1 MVLAIC
7 VNRCCASVGC
17 NGYLNCGRSFVSSQ
31 KIALFPIPN
40 TDTLDTVQHL
50 GAMCL
55 QVPVQ
60 LGDICL
66 DDFVFVGCTAVGV
79 MWSLLSV
86 GLAMS
91 FNDFNL
97 HLIQVPL

>member
-1 MVLAIC
+1 M
-7 VNRCCASVGC
+7 
-17 NGYLNCGRSFVSSQ
+17 
-31 KIALFPIPN
+31 
-40 TDTLDTVQHL
+40 
-50 GAMCL
+50 
-55 QVPVQ
+55 PVQ

-66 DDFVFVGCTAVGV
+66 DDFVFVGCTAVV
-79 MWSLLSV
+79 VIIIIIMMMWFLLSV

>member
-1 MVLAIC
+1 M
-7 VNRCCASVGC
+7 
-17 NGYLNCGRSFVSSQ
+17 
-31 KIALFPIPN
+31 
-40 TDTLDTVQHL
+40 
-50 GAMCL
+50 
-55 QVPVQ
+55 PVQ

>member
-1 MVLAIC
+1 M
-7 VNRCCASVGC
+7 
-17 NGYLNCGRSFVSSQ
+17 
-31 KIALFPIPN
+31 
-40 TDTLDTVQHL
+40 
-50 GAMCL
+50 
-55 QVPVQ
+55 PVQ

-66 DDFVFVGCTAVGV
+66 DDFVFVGCTAVVV
-79 MWSLLSV
+79 MWFLLSV